1 MAKYTSGRQINLK
14 VGVSSYS
21 ENLTSVEVIG
31 KVGIGTTNAQQ
42 YSLYVEGDTNIK
54 GDALVGN
61 VLISSGIV
69 TSNSGVVTYY
79 GDGSKLSGIV
89 SLEYVTSAGV
99 STNVIGGIASI
110 TSLSVSGVSTLG
122 IVEISSG
129 IVTATVGI
137 VTYYGDG
144 SKLLGVT
151 TTIDYIE
158 RSGVSTNVI
167 GGIASITSLNV
178 SGVSTLGVVQISS
191 GIVTATVGIVT
202 YYGDGSKLLGISTLG
217 ISVQNQ
223 EIVSYPVYPTLA
235 SSVGVTTLGV
245 LNSKL
250 SYIPSSSSFGIGTN
264 VPRENLDV
272 IGSIGIQTSGSLNR
286 FYFQHNPIE
295 NSIDFIFV

>member
-89 SLEYVTSAGV
+89 SLEYVTSA
-99 STNVIGGIASI
+99 
-110 TSLSVSGVSTLG
+110 
-122 IVEISSG
+122 
-129 IVTATVGI
+129 
-137 VTYYGDG
+137 
-144 SKLLGVT
+144 
-151 TTIDYIE
+151 
-158 RSGVSTNVI
+158 GVSTNVI